1 MQVDPS
7 FEGLDGGA
15 GSLIKWNPVAN
26 VDGKDIWTFLRTM
39 DVPVN
44 SLHAQVSPALQLQL
58 SFHAL
63 FACYDQLFLEVQ
75 VTDNLDRLCSSGV
88 RVHWLR
94 AVHQAGPA
102 GAARA

>member
-1 MQVDPS
+1 MFYRGNVQVDPS

-44 SLHAQVSPALQLQL
+44 PLHAQVIIILHPR
-58 SFHAL
+58 F
-63 FACYDQLFLEVQ
+63 YDAFEC
-75 VTDNLDRLCSSGV
+75 T
-88 RVHWLR
+88 
-94 AVHQAGPA
+94 
-102 GAARA
+102 

>member
-44 SLHAQVSPALQLQL
+44 SLHAQVSSALQLQHCATVIC
-58 SFHAL
+58 F
-63 FACYDQLFLEVQ
+63 F
-75 VTDNLDRLCSSGV
+75 
-88 RVHWLR
+88 
-94 AVHQAGPA
+94 
-102 GAARA
+102 